1 MALTPLQTRIVRQIV
16 AHIRREQ
23 LPLGTHLIESSLA
36 QVLNASRTPVKAALL
51 YLTEKGM
58 LHYHRN
64 RGFYLDR
71 HAHELGHLVTELAT
85 SSEDPLYQKI
95 VDMRLARRLPEQFS
109 EVELMRECQVSRS
122 VLRNVLTRIQQEGW
136 LEFRTGQG
144 WRTTPIIDSVAAYE
158 ESFTFRLLVEPV
170 SLLSPQFHI
179 DRQTLDAC
187 RKQQEDILNG
197 GYLTLTPHEMFD
209 ANTHFHETLL
219 ACSGNRFAH
228 HSLQRI
234 NQLRRLV
241 EYRQGSPVFNPKR
254 LEQIAEHL
262 DILDCLQRGERET
275 AAERMKKHLEKAC
288 HDKVS
293 IELFR

>member
-1 MALTPLQTRIVRQIV
+1 MTLTPLQTRIVRQIV
-16 AHIRREQ
+16 AYIRREQ
-23 LPLGTHLIESSLA
+23 LPRGAHLIESSLA
-36 QVLNASRTPVKAALL
+36 QVLNASRTPVKAALR

-58 LHYHRN
+58 LNYHRN
-64 RGFYLDR
+64 RGFYLER
-71 HAHELGHLVTELAT
+71 HADELSQLVTELAA
-85 SSEDPLYQKI
+85 SSEEPLYQKI
-95 VDMRLARRLPEQFS
+95 VDMRLARLLPAQFS
-109 EVELMRECQVSRS
+109 EVELMRECQVSRA

-158 ESFTFRLLVEPV
+158 ESFTYRLLIEPA

-179 DRQTLDAC
+179 EPQILNAC
-187 RKQQEDILNG
+187 RKQQEAILNG
-197 GYLTLTPHEMFD
+197 GYRTMTPHEMFD

-228 HSLQRI
+228 ASLQRI

-241 EYRQGSPVFNPKR
+241 EYRQSSLGFHPKR
-254 LEQIAEHL
+254 LEQITEHL
-262 DILDCLQRGERET
+262 TIIDALQRGEMAT
-275 AAERMKKHLEKAC
+275 AADRMRKHLEKAR

-293 IELFR
+293 IDLFR